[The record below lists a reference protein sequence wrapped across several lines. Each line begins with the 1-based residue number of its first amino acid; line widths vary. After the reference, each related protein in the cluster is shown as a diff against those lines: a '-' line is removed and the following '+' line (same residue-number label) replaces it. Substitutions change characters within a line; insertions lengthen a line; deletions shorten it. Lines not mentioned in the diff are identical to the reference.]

1 MNEIKE
7 PLEKRFLF
15 FQSVFN
21 NLMQRFLLCSTQV
34 LLFVCIIYGN
44 SDTLVIRNSNVII
57 YAEKVNHP
65 LVIDGMLT
73 ETCWSGTDG
82 FKDFIQRDPVEGA
95 APTEKTEIKL
105 AYDVNSLYL
114 AAKMYDSSPDS
125 IMVRLTRRDDWT
137 DCDNIMLCLDP
148 YNDKR
153 SGYYFALN
161 AAGTQLDG
169 VFYNDSWDD
178 GTWDGVWEGKVHKSV
193 DGWTAEMK
201 IPFSQMRFNQS
212 DSMIWGI
219 DFRRIIGRKNEYD
232 YLVFIPKK
240 ESGFVS
246 HFASLKGLENIS
258 GGGKVE
264 ILPYVTGKAEY
275 LQYENGDPFNDGS
288 SYIPGIGADL
298 KMGIGSN
305 LNLNATVNP
314 DFGQVE
320 IDPAVI
326 NLSDVETFYEEK
338 RPFFIEG
345 STIFNFGYGGAQNYW
360 GFNWG
365 GADFFYSRRIGRH
378 PQGSIPDD
386 ADYSDY
392 PEGTHILAA
401 GKLTGKIGDSWNVGT
416 IQNITKREYSR
427 ISTDGVRSETEIE
440 PLSYYGI
447 FRGQNEF
454 GGGKQGLGF
463 ISTAALR
470 DFKDDR
476 LRDEINKSALTFGLD
491 GWTFLDSSKTWV
503 LAGWTGMTSVSGN
516 QQRMIDLQESSRHYF
531 QRPDANHVSVDS
543 NRTSLTG
550 YAGRLVLNK
559 QKGNFFVNT
568 AFGFINPAF
577 DVNDLGFL
585 YRADIINWHAGAGY
599 YWSDL
604 NNIYRYL
611 EIGAA
616 VFQNYDFGG
625 NKIWEGIFHFGNIQF
640 LNYYSIN
647 WDLAYNPQT
656 LNNNKTRGGPLT
668 LNKPG
673 YQVDLSFYSDSRK
686 DWVLN
691 LGGGTY
697 QINPSFQWFVNF
709 SIEFRPVPNISFNVS
724 PQFERVFEFAQYV
737 DTFDDP
743 LATNTYGKRYVFG
756 ELNQKTLSASIRLNW
771 TFTPNLSLQLYVQ
784 PLISSGNYSNF
795 KELAAGRTY
804 DFNVYGENGSAFNPE
819 TNIADPDGNGPAQP
833 FEIDN
838 PDFNFKSLRGNAVL
852 RWEYLP
858 GSVVYF
864 VWTQTRSE
872 SEEIGDFR
880 FDESFSKMI
889 SAEPDNIFM
898 IKLTYWLNF

>member
-1 MNEIKE
+1 M
-7 PLEKRFLF
+7 L
-15 FQSVFN
+15 
-21 NLMQRFLLCSTQV
+21 RFLLISIQV
-34 LLFVCIIYGN
+34 LLFICQIYSN
-44 SDTLVIRNSNVII
+44 SDTLVVRNSNVVI
-57 YAEKVNHP
+57 YADKLNQHI
-65 LVIDGMLT
+65 LLDGKLI
-73 ETCWSGTDG
+73 ETAWASNKG
-82 FKDFIQRDPVEGA
+82 FTHFIQRDPVEGA
-95 APTEKTEIKL
+95 APTEKTEIKIF
-105 AYDVNSLYL
+105 YDDNFLYL

-125 IMVRLTRRDDWT
+125 IIARLTRRDEIV
-137 DCDNIMLCLDP
+137 DCDQITLALDP
-148 YNDKR
+148 YHDKR
-153 SGYYFALN
+153 SGYYFSLS
-161 AAGTQLDG
+161 AAGTQSDG
-169 VFYNDSWDD
+169 VLYNDSWDD
-178 GTWDGVWEGKVHKSV
+178 DSWDGVWEGKVNK
-193 DGWTAEMK
+193 DDEGWTAEMK
-201 IPFSQMRFNQS
+201 IPFSQMRFNRS
-212 DSMIWGI
+212 DTMVWGI
-219 DFRRIIGRKNEYD
+219 NFRRIIGRNKEED
-232 YLVFIPKK
+232 YLVFVPKK
-240 ESGFVS
+240 ESGVVS
-246 HFASLKGLENIS
+246 HFASLTGFKNIS
-258 GGGKVE
+258 ADGKVE
-264 ILPYVTGKAEY
+264 ILPYVTGKAKY
-275 LQYENGDPFNDGS
+275 LQHETEDPFNNGS
-288 SYIPGIGADL
+288 NYTPGLGADM

-326 NLSDVETFYEEK
+326 NLSDVETFYDEK

-345 STIFNFGYGGAQNYW
+345 STIFNFGYGGARNYW

-365 GADFFYSRRIGRH
+365 SADFFYSRRIGRQ

-392 PEGTHILAA
+392 PDGTHILAA
-401 GKLTGKIGDSWNVGT
+401 GKLTGKIGDSWNIGT
-416 IQNITKREYSR
+416 IQNITKREYAQ
-427 ISTDGVRSETEIE
+427 ISTNGVQSKTEIE

-454 GGGKQGLGF
+454 GNGQQGLGF
-463 ISTAALR
+463 ISTVALR
-470 DFKDDR
+470 DFKDER
-476 LRDEINKSALTFGLD
+476 LRNEINKSALSFGLD

-503 LAGWTGMTSVSGN
+503 LAGWSGMSTVSGN

-531 QRPDANHVSVDS
+531 QRPDAGHVNVDS
-543 NRTSLTG
+543 NRTALTG
-550 YAGRLVLNK
+550 YAGRFVLNK
-559 QKGNFFVNT
+559 QRGNFFVNT

-599 YWSDL
+599 YWSDPT
-604 NNIYRYL
+604 NIYRYL

-625 NKIWEGIFHFGNIQF
+625 NRIWEGIFHFGNIQL

-668 LNKPG
+668 LNMSG
-673 YQVDLSFYSDSRK
+673 YQADLSFYSDSRK
-686 DWVLN
+686 DLIFN
-691 LGGGTY
+691 LSGGTY
-697 QINPSFQWFVNF
+697 RSNPSYQWFVNVGL
-709 SIEFRPVPNISFNVS
+709 EYRPLPNISFSIS
-724 PQFERVFEFAQYV
+724 PQFERVSEFAQYV
-737 DTFDDP
+737 DTFDDA

-756 ELNQKTLSASIRLNW
+756 ELDQKTFSTSIRLNW

-784 PLISSGNYSNF
+784 PLISAGKYSNF

-804 DFNVYGENGSAFNPE
+804 DFNVYGENGSTFDPE

-833 FEIDN
+833 IEIDN

-858 GSVVYF
+858 GSVVYL

-880 FDESFSKMI
+880 FNESFNKMLT
-889 SAEPDNIFM
+889 AEPDNIFM
-898 IKLTYWLNF
+898 VKLTYWLNF